1 LASALGVAIYI
12 LIGWVANRSLRDWHE
27 SEARSA

>member
-12 LIGWVANRSLRDWHE
+12 LIGWLANRSLRDWHE
-27 SEARSA
+27 SEAQAA